1 MRMKKR
7 GLEPSY
13 AGALARAPAAM
24 RNPTTGEPFNKKT
37 VYDRVFKTHCHDGDA
52 ADPWKNQPALSRTAV
67 VPSLMAERLAWA
79 RRELSEERGAGWYHR
94 HVLWLDPQNHILPGG
109 EKKAAQQTQAWKGMK
124 RWVSDG
130 AKERSRN
137 LQGPRVAK
145 SQASAGDTKVWYGLV
160 LVRGK
165 VHVEV
170 FDEHFPGETGEGMAL
185 FARRL
190 PGILRRRF
198 GSAQGGL
205 PRVVYTDKGKGFY
218 RRGVDGAWP
227 LVRAWKAEVCMCF
240 LSAIPYL
247 ILIHRTTD

>member
-13 AGALARAPAAM
+13 AGALARAPAAL

-52 ADPWKNQPALSRTAV
+52 
-67 VPSLMAERLAWA
+67 
-79 RRELSEERGAGWYHR
+79 
-94 HVLWLDPQNHILPGG
+94 
-109 EKKAAQQTQAWKGMK
+109 
-124 RWVSDG
+124 
-130 AKERSRN
+130 
-137 LQGPRVAK
+137 
-145 SQASAGDTKVWYGLV
+145 
-160 LVRGK
+160 
-165 VHVEV
+165 
-170 FDEHFPGETGEGMAL
+170 
-185 FARRL
+185 
-190 PGILRRRF
+190 ILRRRF
-198 GSAQGGL
+198 GSAPGGL

-247 ILIHRTTD
+247 ILIHRTTH